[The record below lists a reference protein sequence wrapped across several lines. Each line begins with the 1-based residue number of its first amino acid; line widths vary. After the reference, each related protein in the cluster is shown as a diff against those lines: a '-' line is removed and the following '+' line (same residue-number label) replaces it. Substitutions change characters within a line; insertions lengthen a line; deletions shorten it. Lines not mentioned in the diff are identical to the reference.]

1 MNTPAMK
8 AVFSRRIAEV
18 KYLIQALFKGDA
30 VNVKVWAGKHPKYY
44 KSLRNVYGRLRNLRR
59 LSVLDVV
66 MIVVLYPLRL
76 LLAASYHLWVVFF
89 LMLEMI
95 DVLNPFRYRGTPLSD
110 SAAEKRLQEVLATLR
125 RDGVA
130 IWRDFFSDMQ
140 CDKVNRYLD
149 ELMIRNKDG
158 FDRLPREIEG
168 FKDPVFA
175 GFEHTREIVEA
186 EFKAYG
192 EERMSFVYNRARV
205 RVYETPESLH
215 DIFENEV
222 ISELAAR
229 YLGHTVGHKR
239 ALLEELKPSL
249 LSDPWHV
256 DNSGNSFKMML
267 LTEDCCMDNGP
278 LRYKIGTHKGGGSL
292 AKLRV
297 NWLMLK
303 FGYTFSAL
311 NILEYRTLPDDQ
323 VVWGTGKKGDV
334 IFFDPSG
341 IHSGSRAISGRRRSV
356 VIPKTPRKI
365 QNKILG
371 WLGVVAS

>member
-1 MNTPAMK
+1 MK
-8 AVFSRRIAEV
+8 E
-18 KYLIQALFKGDA
+18 LTLALVKGDVVSA
-30 VNVKVWAGKHPKYY
+30 KVWAAKNLRYY
-44 KSLRNVYGRLRNLRR
+44 ARLRNAYGRLRNLRR

-66 MIVVLYPLRL
+66 MIVLLYPLRL
-76 LLAASYHLWVVFF
+76 LLATSYHLWVPFF
-89 LMLEMI
+89 WMLEKI

-110 SAAEKRLQEVLATLR
+110 SVAEKRLQEVLATLR

-130 IWRDFFSDMQ
+130 IWRSFFSDRQ
-140 CDKVNRYLD
+140 CNEVNRYLD
-149 ELMIRNKDG
+149 ELMMRNRDG

-168 FKDPVFA
+168 FKDPVYN

-186 EFKAYG
+186 EFAAYG

-205 RVYETPESLH
+205 RVYETPESLR
-215 DIFENEV
+215 DVFENEV
-222 ISELAAR
+222 VSELAAR

-267 LTEDCCMDNGP
+267 LTEDCSMENGP
-278 LRYKIGTHKGGGSL
+278 MRYKIGTHKGIGSA

-303 FGYTFSAL
+303 FGYMYSAL
-311 NILEYRTLPDDQ
+311 NILEYRTLPADQ
-323 VVWGTGKKGDV
+323 VMWGTGKKGDA

-341 IHSGSRAISGRRRSV
+341 IHSGSRAISGRRRTV
-356 VIPKTPRKI
+356 VIPKTARKI

>member
-1 MNTPAMK
+1 MDTPAMK
-8 AVFSRRIAEV
+8 VAFIRRIIEM
-18 KYLIQALFKGDA
+18 KELILALVKGDA
-30 VNVKVWAGKHPKYY
+30 VSVKVWAAKNPRYY
-44 KSLRNVYGRLRNLRR
+44 THLRNAYGRLRNLRR
-59 LSVLDVV
+59 LSALDLV
-66 MIVVLYPLRL
+66 MIVLLYPLRL
-76 LLAASYHLWVVFF
+76 LLATSYHLWVAFF
-89 LMLEMI
+89 WMLEKI

-130 IWRDFFSDMQ
+130 IWRGFFSDTQ
-140 CDKVNRYLD
+140 CDEVNRYLD
-149 ELMIRNKDG
+149 ELMMRNKDG

-168 FKDPVFA
+168 FKDPVYN

-186 EFKAYG
+186 EFTAYG

-205 RVYETPESLH
+205 RVYETPKSLR
-215 DIFENEV
+215 DVFENEV
-222 ISELAAR
+222 VSELAAR

-267 LTEDCCMDNGP
+267 LTEDCSMDNGP
-278 LRYKIGTHKGGGSL
+278 MRYKIGTHKGIGSA

-303 FGYTFSAL
+303 FGYMYSAL
-311 NILEYRTLPDDQ
+311 NILEYRTLPNDQ
-323 VVWGTGKKGDV
+323 VMWGTGKKGDV

-341 IHSGSRAISGRRRSV
+341 IHSGSRAISGRRRTV